1 MTLHLSFP
9 SSTLGKL
16 KKARGA
22 LEPLL
27 QLLEFSVCAA
37 CLCTVCMCVRYVCQA
52 VLICMV
58 LLARRASPNGQK
70 TKERDR
76 MATHTVQPGCWA
88 HFTPP
93 SPWKPSTG
101 SAWRATTNL
110 TVEERVRLH
119 PGRRV
124 GRQKEPLSLLILQ
137 QKKAGEKSLP
147 QYFCSWQLSLT
158 WKQCEG
164 PTKTSMNSQD
174 QKIIWLSVCLLL
186 MRDAIH
192 TFQLLFISA
201 IAYISSAQCAV
212 FVHWIR
218 PIVCAN
224 FQLPVSWS
232 LITLPLCMQRNLF
245 QLFYCSTSTHYHYL
259 PFFYTTK
266 WNKWLFSSAINVLTH
281 CWHMDKRELLI
292 GNTFPATKTTRNVF
306 GSHSDI
312 LMSLLK
318 FWQYWIYLF

>member
-1 MTLHLSFP
+1 MVALKSLLLMTLHLSFP

-58 LLARRASPNGQK
+58 LLARHASPNGQK

-137 QKKAGEKSLP
+137 QKKKQEKKASH
-147 QYFCSWQLSLT
+147 S
-158 WKQCEG
+158 
-164 PTKTSMNSQD
+164 
-174 QKIIWLSVCLLL
+174 
-186 MRDAIH
+186 
-192 TFQLLFISA
+192 ISA
-201 IAYISSAQCAV
+201 ADSSLSHGSSV
-212 FVHWIR
+212 KV
-218 PIVCAN
+218 
-224 FQLPVSWS
+224 QLK
-232 LITLPLCMQRNLF
+232 Q
-245 QLFYCSTSTHYHYL
+245 
-259 PFFYTTK
+259 
-266 WNKWLFSSAINVLTH
+266 A
-281 CWHMDKRELLI
+281 
-292 GNTFPATKTTRNVF
+292 
-306 GSHSDI
+306 
-312 LMSLLK
+312 
-318 FWQYWIYLF
+318 

>member
-101 SAWRATTNL
+101 SAWRTTTNL

-137 QKKAGEKSLP
+137 QKKQEKKASH
-147 QYFCSWQLSLT
+147 S
-158 WKQCEG
+158 
-164 PTKTSMNSQD
+164 
-174 QKIIWLSVCLLL
+174 
-186 MRDAIH
+186 
-192 TFQLLFISA
+192 ISA
-201 IAYISSAQCAV
+201 ADSSLSHGSSVKVQLKQAWIV
-212 FVHWIR
+212 RIRRLFVSLC
-218 PIVCAN
+218 VC
-224 FQLPVSWS
+224 F
-232 LITLPLCMQRNLF
+232 
-245 QLFYCSTSTHYHYL
+245 
-259 PFFYTTK
+259 
-266 WNKWLFSSAINVLTH
+266 
-281 CWHMDKRELLI
+281 
-292 GNTFPATKTTRNVF
+292 
-306 GSHSDI
+306 
-312 LMSLLK
+312 
-318 FWQYWIYLF
+318 